1 MGYYSRTFADNPY
14 QRAIRTSIF
23 FIVRAV
29 HRLRTYRTHFHLT
42 LLNLPQLALD
52 SGGRVLTLCLL
63 ASRLDTFLSFFRF
76 SSSFSPL
83 SPLVRGPLLSTHT
96 HTLSLVSSEFLS
108 LSSTLLF
115 SFHPPATLTQFLPRS
130 PAFYWPNRVS
140 DTSRSPVEL
149 PLLPCIPK
157 YRNILLSLHLAS
169 RATLID
175 PLSIHYQ
182 TRSPSRTTAQLDLS
196 RHALSMTIL

>member
-1 MGYYSRTFADNPY
+1 MGDYSRTFADNPY

-96 HTLSLVSSEFLS
+96 HTLSLWSHQNSSPS
-108 LSSTLLF
+108 HRPSF
-115 SFHPPATLTQFLPRS
+115 S
-130 PAFYWPNRVS
+130 
-140 DTSRSPVEL
+140 
-149 PLLPCIPK
+149 
-157 YRNILLSLHLAS
+157 
-169 RATLID
+169 
-175 PLSIHYQ
+175 LSIHLRLSHNSCQDRPHFIGPTASRTPADRQLNFPFSLASPNIEIFFYPYTWPLERPSSILFQ
-182 TRSPSRTTAQLDLS
+182 STIRPARPAEQQPNSTSLDTPSR
-196 RHALSMTIL
+196 